1 METEVEIDEDTI
13 FTILTKARDI
23 EDGQTVTKVRGT
35 NEYVF
40 RKNLR
45 VYSDA
50 KGEKPIEI
58 QGYFLFSPSGTVNQ
72 IKDPDTVLCVQWAA
86 WRLYDTLQAIFD
98 RDPDDGK

>member
-1 METEVEIDEDTI
+1 MEIEDITEDTI

-23 EDGQTVTKVRGT
+23 DDGQTVTKVRGT

-40 RKNLR
+40 RRTLR
-45 VYSDA
+45 VYSDE

-58 QGYFLFSPSGTVNQ
+58 EGYFLFSPQGTVNQ
-72 IKDPDTVLCVQWAA
+72 IKNPDTVLCVQWQA
-86 WRLYDTLQAIFD
+86 WKFYDMLQSIFD